1 MGKTIDGTVSLAE
14 AITSRVEELKE
25 EFDIDTDAAMELL
38 ARCMARNLVCAE
50 IMDMARFI
58 VEND

>member
-14 AITSRVEELKE
+14 AITSRVEEIKE

-38 ARCMARNLVCAE
+38 ARCMVRNLVCEE
-50 IMDMARFI
+50 IMNMARFI